1 MRDQQGDTERV
12 PRQIETASLHPTVEQ
27 LVYRYRDEVGLRDV
41 SLWTSLHDLWPEFRI
56 STVSNEAGDTLRAQK
71 TLLTMYITL
80 LDDLADRLDDRTT
93 FEEGARLPF
102 DDRSGSPA
110 RSSVR
115 TDYLR
120 FITDVWS
127 AFEALFREN
136 PQNDA
141 YRHLFFFDLRDSIQA
156 MRYSFVLDQTP
167 TIANRREAFAIGSY
181 NMVLFPYAGL
191 DLMHSPGFE
200 RSELGAL
207 RELVYECQQLARI
220 GNWVST
226 WRRELTE
233 GDISSGIV
241 IDAIASG
248 LVDPSMLNA
257 GTATE
262 GQSFVEAIDAEN
274 LEASYIAEWV
284 QRRDRIVDEHDLES
298 VDVDAYIDGMETVF
312 EYHLASRGGS

>member
-1 MRDQQGDTERV
+1 MRDQQGDAETRLS
-12 PRQIETASLHPTVEQ
+12 ETAALHPTVER
-27 LVYRYRDEVGLRDV
+27 LVYRYRDEVGLRAT
-41 SLWTSLHDLWPEFRI
+41 SLWTSLHDLWPAFRL
-56 STVSNEAGDTLRAQK
+56 STVPDEAGDTLRAQK

-93 FEEGARLPF
+93 FESGARLPF
-102 DDRSGSPA
+102 DDRSGSRA
-110 RSSVR
+110 GSDVR

-120 FITDVWS
+120 FTTDVWS
-127 AFEALFREN
+127 AFEALLREN
-136 PQNDA
+136 PQHDA
-141 YRHLFFFDLRDSIQA
+141 YRRLFYFDLRDAIQA

-226 WRRELTE
+226 WRRELAE

-248 LVDPSMLNA
+248 LVDPALLDA
-257 GTATE
+257 DVATE
-262 GQSFVEAIDAEN
+262 RQSIVEEIDAEN

-312 EYHLASRGGS
+312 EYHLAARDGT